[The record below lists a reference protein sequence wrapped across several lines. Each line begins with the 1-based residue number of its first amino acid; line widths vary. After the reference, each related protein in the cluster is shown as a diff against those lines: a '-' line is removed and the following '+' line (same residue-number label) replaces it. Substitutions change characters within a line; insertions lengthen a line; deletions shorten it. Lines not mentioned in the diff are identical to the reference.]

1 MLMIYTINHLCTLV
15 SGLPVP
21 DVGDKLLAP
30 QNFVLFHSVNFW
42 ATFQIFLSLSSQMF
56 TCGTFYA
63 DSDSL
68 GCAKSNVLSNF

>member
-30 QNFVLFHSVNFW
+30 QNFMLFHIVNFW
-42 ATFQIFLSLSSQMF
+42 ATFQIFSSPSSEIF
-56 TCGTFYA
+56 TCGMFYA